1 MKKLH
6 RIILSNWSSFFL
18 VAWLL
23 TFGASIEPGRAAVP
37 SNPAKGFQT
46 FEVEGTA
53 LQLRHAD
60 GRMLAEEEILGA
72 TLTLSDVKGTPLL
85 VRIDGIEHDEKDP
98 SLVFYNFSSRD
109 PRSGAWQ
116 PICEPDYEG
125 KTLGFLLQAETT
137 PTGEYVPSADTYSLQ
152 CTSGA
157 SGKCVRWGYKPWAKG
172 SDGRS
177 LWAHHQACTR
187 MARADY
193 CGNGTPHTKDGTLI
207 NLYDPLQIQVSE
219 TLPTFQFEAAWGP
232 QGAVCVRKVRWPD
245 LLSLETLA
253 EVCPRLRG
261 KLGEACSEA
270 AASVSGRALIFN
282 ESK

>member
-1 MKKLH
+1 MKKL
-6 RIILSNWSSFFL
+6 RCIPMPYRSGFFL
-18 VAWLL
+18 ALLL
-23 TFGASIEPGRAAVP
+23 TFGATIEPGGAATP
-37 SNPAKGFQT
+37 SNLAKGIEA

-53 LQLRHAD
+53 LRLRRAD
-60 GRMLAEEEILGA
+60 GRVLAEEELLGA
-72 TLTLSDVKGTPLL
+72 TLSLKDAKGTPLV
-85 VRIDGIEHDEKDP
+85 VRIDDIEHDSEDP
-98 SLVFYNFSSRD
+98 SLVFYNFTSQN

-116 PICEPDYEG
+116 PLCEPDYEG

-137 PTGEYVPSADTYSLQ
+137 PTGEYLPSEDTYSLQ

-172 SDGRS
+172 PDGRS

-187 MARADY
+187 MVRADY
-193 CGNGTPHTKDGTLI
+193 CGNGTPYTKNGTLI

-219 TLPTFQFEAAWGP
+219 TLPAFQFEAAWGP

-245 LLSLETLA
+245 LLSLEALA

-270 AASVSGRALIFN
+270 AASTHGQPLIFN
-282 ESK
+282 ESR

>member
-1 MKKLH
+1 MKKLRCIH
-6 RIILSNWSSFFL
+6 MPNRFGFFL
-18 VAWLL
+18 VFLL
-23 TFGASIEPGRAAVP
+23 IFAVSLGLDGAATP
-37 SNPAKGFQT
+37 SNLAKGIEA

-53 LQLRHAD
+53 LQLRDAN
-60 GRMLAEEEILGA
+60 GRVLAEEELLGA
-72 TLTLSDVKGTPLL
+72 TLTLSDANDTLL
-85 VRIDGIEHDEKDP
+85 VVRIDGIEHDSEDT
-98 SLVFYNFSSRD
+98 SLVFYNFSSRN

-137 PTGEYVPSADTYSLQ
+137 PTGEYLPSEETYSLQ

-172 SDGRS
+172 PDGRS

-193 CGNGTPHTKDGTLI
+193 CGNGTPYTKNGTLI
-207 NLYDPLQIQVSE
+207 NLYDPLQIQISE
-219 TLPTFQFEAAWGP
+219 TLPGFQFEAAWEP

-261 KLGEACSEA
+261 KLGESCSEA
-270 AASVSGRALIFN
+270 AASTPGRALIFN